1 MKRPRKRASSVA
13 VIDIGSNSVRLV
25 VYETMARSLVTI
37 FNEKALCGLGR
48 EVQSTGLLS
57 AEDAVAKALTALR
70 RFRALC
76 RIQQVGRVFAIATAA
91 CRDARNGPDFIAK
104 AERICGAHIE
114 ILSGPREAKLSALGV
129 VSGIHNPDG
138 VVGDL
143 GGGSLELID
152 VHGSR
157 VSSGV
162 TLPLGSLALQDLS
175 DKSLKR
181 AERIVSTDL
190 SNVAQLKAAQGRTFY
205 AVGGTW
211 RALAR
216 IHIVQSGYPLRVMHG
231 YELPAA
237 EALDFARRLRRLAAA
252 NMLADIEVVAD
263 ARRPLLT
270 YAALVLEYI
279 IRVGKPKTIV
289 FSTFGVREGLLY
301 EIVDGHDF
309 TKPERSWLEDHFL
322 RNIFPLLTP
331 LAIDPAH
338 PFPFIPSLGFT
349 IALQL
354 ARVADGKPM
363 NALIRMPGK
372 IDRFIR
378 MPASKDGAV
387 HLIPLEQATGL
398 FIGRLFP
405 GYTVKGQGAFR
416 IIRDSELEIEEE
428 AEDLVRLFETALKR
442 RRRGSVIRLEME
454 AKMPEELRAFVQQAL
469 SAADDEVFLVD
480 GVLAMN
486 ELSQLTR
493 LDRPDLEF
501 VPYVPRHPERVRD
514 HGGDIFA
521 AIRQKDLIVHH
532 PYESFDV
539 VVQFLQQAARDP
551 DVVAI
556 KQTLYRTSNNSPI
569 VRTLAEAAEA
579 GKSVTALIELKA
591 RFDEEANIRW
601 ARDLERAGVQV
612 VYGFLELKTHAKLSM
627 VVRREGGNLTTYV
640 HTGTGNYHPVTAR
653 IYTDLSYFTSDPIIG
668 RDAARVFNYITGYA
682 EPSDIERM
690 AVSPLTLRKRIIEHI
705 KGETNH
711 ARHGKPG
718 AIWMKMNSLVDPDV
732 IDALYEASQAGVSID
747 LVVRGICCLRPG
759 IPGFSE
765 NIRVKSIIGRFLEH
779 GRIYCFGMG
788 QGLPGAKAA
797 VYISSADMMPRN
809 LDRRVEVLCPLQNPT
824 VHQQV
829 LEQIMVA
836 NLKDTEQS
844 WQLLPDGSSTRMKAA
859 KGEEPFNLHNYFMT
873 NPSLSGRGKSL
884 KESSPR
890 RLTRRNERQQSS

>member
-1 MKRPRKRASSVA
+1 MDSAQAIETKEKDAEAESLPAIASSPERFINRELSWLHFNRRVLEESVNPSHPVLERVRFLSISANNLDEFFMVRVA
-13 VIDIGSNSVRLV
+13 GIKAQVREGISERSPDGLTPSEQLALINRTVSQLASDQQAIWRDLRATLADVGIVLV
-25 VYETMARSLVTI
+25 DGKEVT
-37 FNEKALCGLGR
+37 
-48 EVQSTGLLS
+48 
-57 AEDAVAKALTALR
+57 
-70 RFRALC
+70 
-76 RIQQVGRVFAIATAA
+76 
-91 CRDARNGPDFIAK
+91 K
-104 AERICGAHIE
+104 AERTWIE
-114 ILSGPREAKLSALGV
+114 EYFL
-129 VSGIHNPDG
+129 N
-138 VVGDL
+138 
-143 GGGSLELID
+143 
-152 VHGSR
+152 
-157 VSSGV
+157 
-162 TLPLGSLALQDLS
+162 
-175 DKSLKR
+175 
-181 AERIVSTDL
+181 
-190 SNVAQLKAAQGRTFY
+190 NV
-205 AVGGTW
+205 
-211 RALAR
+211 
-216 IHIVQSGYPLRVMHG
+216 
-231 YELPAA
+231 
-237 EALDFARRLRRLAAA
+237 
-252 NMLADIEVVAD
+252 
-263 ARRPLLT
+263 
-270 YAALVLEYI
+270 
-279 IRVGKPKTIV
+279 
-289 FSTFGVREGLLY
+289 
-301 EIVDGHDF
+301 
-309 TKPERSWLEDHFL
+309 
-322 RNIFPLLTP
+322 FPLLTP

-354 ARVADGKPM
+354 TRAADGKQM

-378 MPASKDGAV
+378 LPAEGTV
-387 HLIPLEQATGL
+387 RLISLEQATAL
-398 FIGRLFP
+398 FINRLFP
-405 GYTVKGQGAFR
+405 GYNLHGQGAFR

-442 RRRGSVIRLEME
+442 RRRGSVIRLEID
-454 AKMPEELRAFVQQAL
+454 AKMPEQLRSFVQHAL

-501 VPYVPRHPERVRD
+501 TPYVPRHPERVRE

-521 AIRQKDLIVHH
+521 AIRQKDLVVHH

-539 VVQFLQQAARDP
+539 VVQFLQQATRDP

-569 VRTLAEAAEA
+569 VRALAEAAEA

-627 VVRREGGNLTTYV
+627 VVRREGGSLTTYV

-653 IYTDLSYFTSDPIIG
+653 IYTDLSYFTSEPTIG
-668 RDAARVFNYITGYA
+668 RDAARVFNFITGYA
-682 EPSDIERM
+682 APSDLEKM

-705 KGETNH
+705 QGETAH
-711 ARHGKPG
+711 ARHGRPG
-718 AIWMKMNSLVDPDV
+718 AVWMKMNALVDPDI
-732 IDALYEASQAGVSID
+732 IDALYEASQAGVQVE

-759 IPGFSE
+759 IPGLSE

-788 QGLPGAKAA
+788 QGLPSAKAA

-836 NLKDTEQS
+836 NLKDNEQS
-844 WQLLPDGSSTRMKAA
+844 WQLLPDGSSTRMKTA
-859 KGEEPFNLHNYFMT
+859 KGEEPFNVHNYFMT

-890 RLTRRNERQQSS
+890 RLTRRSERHQS

>member
-1 MKRPRKRASSVA
+1 MESAQATDGKEKSIEVEGLPAIASSPERFINRELSWLHFNRRVLEESVNPSHPVLERVRFLSISANNLDEFFMVRVA
-13 VIDIGSNSVRLV
+13 GI
-25 VYETMARSLVTI
+25 
-37 FNEKALCGLGR
+37 KAQIR
-48 EVQSTGLLS
+48 EG
-57 AEDAVAKALTALR
+57 
-70 RFRALC
+70 
-76 RIQQVGRVFAIATAA
+76 I
-91 CRDARNGPDFIAK
+91 
-104 AERICGAHIE
+104 AER
-114 ILSGPREAKLSALGV
+114 S
-129 VSGIHNPDG
+129 PDG
-138 VVGDL
+138 LTPSEQLALINLTVSKLASDQQAIWGDL
-143 GGGSLELID
+143 RG
-152 VHGSR
+152 
-157 VSSGV
+157 
-162 TLPLGSLALQDLS
+162 TL
-175 DKSLKR
+175 
-181 AERIVSTDL
+181 
-190 SNVAQLKAAQGRTFY
+190 
-205 AVGGTW
+205 
-211 RALAR
+211 
-216 IHIVQSGYPLRVMHG
+216 
-231 YELPAA
+231 A
-237 EALDFARRLRRLAAA
+237 EAG
-252 NMLADIEVVAD
+252 I
-263 ARRPLLT
+263 
-270 YAALVLEYI
+270 VL
-279 IRVGKPKTIV
+279 
-289 FSTFGVREGLLY
+289 
-301 EIVDGHDF
+301 VDGQDV
-309 TKPERSWLEDHFL
+309 TKTERAWIEDYFL
-322 RNIFPLLTP
+322 NNVFPLLTP

-354 ARVADGKPM
+354 TRAADGKQM

-378 MPASKDGAV
+378 LPSEGTV
-387 HLIPLEQATGL
+387 RLISLEQATAL
-398 FIGRLFP
+398 FINRLFP
-405 GYTVKGQGAFR
+405 GYNVHGQGSFR

-442 RRRGSVIRLEME
+442 RRRGSVIRLELDG
-454 AKMPEELRAFVQQAL
+454 KMPEELRGFVQHAL
-469 SAADDEVFLVD
+469 SAAVDEVFVVD

-493 LDRPDLEF
+493 IDRPDLEF
-501 VPYVPRHPERVRD
+501 TPYVPRHPERVRE

-521 AIRQKDLIVHH
+521 AIRQKDLVVHH

-569 VRTLAEAAEA
+569 VRALAEAAEA

-627 VVRREGGNLTTYV
+627 VVRREGGGLTTYV

-653 IYTDLSYFTSDPIIG
+653 IYTDLSYFTSDPTIG
-668 RDAARVFNYITGYA
+668 RDAARVFNFITGYA
-682 EPSDIERM
+682 APSDLERM

-705 KGETNH
+705 RGETEH
-711 ARHGKPG
+711 ARHGRHG
-718 AIWMKMNSLVDPDV
+718 AVWMKMNALVDPDI
-732 IDALYEASQAGVSID
+732 IDALYEASQAGVQVE

-759 IPGFSE
+759 IPGLSE

-779 GRIYCFGMG
+779 GRVYCFGMG
-788 QGLPGAKAA
+788 QGLPSAKAA

-836 NLKDTEQS
+836 NLKDNEQS
-844 WQLLPDGSSTRMKAA
+844 WQLLPDGSSTRMKTA
-859 KGEEPFNLHNYFMT
+859 KGEEPFNVHNYFMT

-890 RLTRRNERQQSS
+890 RLTRRNERHQS